1 MPNENKSLTV
11 PPANEPSSS
20 RVERSGY
27 GYSGGYNSGYS
38 GYSGYYGTQE
48 ADSSDAQTPLS
59 HYLWIIRRRK
69 WPLLIFVVFA
79 VAATIIVSSRLT
91 PYYESTATLDVDR
104 MVPTAVIGQESSARA
119 SSNNDSDLFLS
130 TQVKLIMSDSVLR
143 PVALKMKIPI
153 PTARRDAP
161 VSFPYLT
168 VTRPTRTYLLQI
180 SYRSP
185 DPRFAADVANAIAES
200 YQNHSYEIRFKTAS
214 GLSTFMSKQLE
225 ELQAKME
232 RSSLALAQFQKELN
246 VINPDD
252 KTSILTARLLE
263 LNKDYTDAQTDRFKK
278 EVAAK
283 AVKNGSIESLEVSA
297 QGEQIRR
304 LAEKIAEADQR
315 FADVKTHYGPSHP
328 EYKRAASN
336 QAELQRQLELMKADV
351 AQRVELEYK
360 EAENRE
366 QTLKQAVDETK
377 SEFDSQNGKAFEY
390 ANLKRDAD
398 ADRKLYE
405 ELTRKIQEAG
415 INAGFQD
422 SSIRLADPAR
432 PAVKPVFPKIQTN
445 AMIAFMASALLGI
458 VVVFVSDGMDHTLR
472 DPETIARHL
481 QTEVLGSL
489 PVVKAWRGHLPG
501 KNNEGSQPREL
512 FGLSKGLASSYEEA
526 IRTLRDSILLPSA
539 DRRPRTLLM
548 TSATPREGKS
558 TTAVHLAV
566 VHSQQKRKTLLIDA
580 DLRRPSIYQ
589 YLAVSNEKGLSNVV
603 NGDMDWHDAL
613 QTPESLPWL
622 TVLPAGPAS
631 RRAADGLG
639 TTLKDLFA
647 SAVKE
652 YDLIICD
659 APPLLGFAESL
670 QIAKLV
676 DGVVVVALAGQ
687 TERNAVLSVL
697 TNLRRLKANII
708 GLALN
713 EVRADMSERYYY
725 YGYYGKYYS
734 RYYKPLKD

>member
-1 MPNENKSLTV
+1 MPNENKSL
-11 PPANEPSSS
+11 ALPSGNDPSQS
-20 RVERSGY
+20 RVERAS
-27 GYSGGYNSGYS
+27 
-38 GYSGYYGTQE
+38 YYQSHAPEETE
-48 ADSSDAQTPLS
+48 SSDSQTPLS
-59 HYLWIIRRRK
+59 HYLWVLRRRK

-91 PYYESTATLDVDR
+91 PYYQSTATVDVDR
-104 MVPTAVIGQESSARA
+104 MVPTAVIGQEASARA
-119 SSNNDSDLFLS
+119 SSMNDSDLFLS
-130 TQVKLIMSDSVLR
+130 TQVKLIESDSVLR
-143 PVALKMKIPI
+143 PVALRLKIPI
-153 PTARRDAP
+153 SIKRPDAP
-161 VSFPYLT
+161 VSLPYLT
-168 VTRPTRTYLLQI
+168 VARPARTYLLQI

-185 DPRFAADVANAIAES
+185 NPQFAADVANAVADS
-200 YQNHSYEIRFKTAS
+200 YIHHSYEIRYQAAS
-214 GLSTFMSKQLE
+214 GQSSFMTKQLD

-232 RSSLALAQFQKELN
+232 RSSAALAEFQKELN
-246 VINPDD
+246 VISPDE
-252 KTSILTARLLE
+252 KTNILSARLLQ
-263 LNKDYTDAQTDRFKK
+263 LNTEYTNAQADRFKK

-283 AVKNGSIESLEVSA
+283 SAATGSLEALEVSA
-297 QGEQIRR
+297 QGEQIRKLEER
-304 LAEKIAEADQR
+304 IADSDQN
-315 FADVKTHYGPSHP
+315 FANIKTHYAANHP
-328 EYKRAASN
+328 EYKKASSN
-336 QAELQRQLELMKADV
+336 QLELQKQLEGLKANA
-351 AQRVELEYK
+351 AQRVEVEFR
-360 EAENRE
+360 EAANRE
-366 QTLKQAVDETK
+366 DTLHKAVDETK
-377 SEFDSQNGKAFEY
+377 AELDSLNGKAFEY
-390 ANLKRDAD
+390 ARKKQDAD

-422 SSIRLADPAR
+422 SSIRLADAAR
-432 PAVKPVFPKIQTN
+432 PALAPVFPRVRSN
-445 AMIAFMASALLGI
+445 ALIAFFAATLLGV
-458 VVVFVSDGMDHTLR
+458 VVVFLSDSMDHTLR
-472 DPETIARHL
+472 DPEQISRQL

-501 KNNEGSQPREL
+501 RNVDGKQPREL

-566 VHSQQKRKTLLIDA
+566 VHSQQKRKTLLIDG

-589 YLAVSNEKGLSNVV
+589 YLGVSNEKGLSNVV
-603 NGDMDWHDAL
+603 NGDMPWRDAL
-613 QTPESLPWL
+613 ITSEALPYL

-639 TTLKDLFA
+639 TTLKELFA
-647 SAVKE
+647 EAIQE
-652 YDLIICD
+652 YDLVICD

-670 QIAKLV
+670 QVAKLV

-687 TERNAVLSVL
+687 TERNAVASVL
-697 TNLRRLKANII
+697 TNLRRLKANVI

>member
-1 MPNENKSLTV
+1 
-11 PPANEPSSS
+11 
-20 RVERSGY
+20 
-27 GYSGGYNSGYS
+27 
-38 GYSGYYGTQE
+38 
-48 ADSSDAQTPLS
+48 
-59 HYLWIIRRRK
+59 
-69 WPLLIFVVFA
+69 LLIFVVFA

-91 PYYESTATLDVDR
+91 PYYESTATVDVDR
-104 MVPTAVIGQESSARA
+104 MVPTAVIGQEA
-119 SSNNDSDLFLS
+119 SSRAATNNDSDLFLS
-130 TQVKLIMSDSVLR
+130 TQVKLLQSDSVLR
-143 PVALKMKIPI
+143 PVALKLKIPLAEGR
-153 PTARRDAP
+153 PDAP
-161 VSFPYLT
+161 VTLKYLT
-168 VTRPTRTYLLQI
+168 ITRPTRTYLLQI

-185 DPRFAADVANAIAES
+185 NPRFAADVANAVADS
-200 YQNHSYEIRFKTAS
+200 YINHSYAIRYQAATMQS
-214 GLSTFMSKQLE
+214 SFMTKQLE
-225 ELQAKME
+225 DLQAKME
-232 RSSLALAQFQKELN
+232 RSGAALTQFQKELN
-246 VINPDD
+246 VINPDE
-252 KTSILTARLLE
+252 KTNIQSARLIQ
-263 LNKDYTDAQTDRFKK
+263 LNTEYTNAQAERVKK

-283 AVKNGSIESLEVSA
+283 SAATGSLEAVEVSE

-304 LAEKIAEADQR
+304 LVDKINDDNQK
-315 FADVKTHYGPSHP
+315 FATIKAHYAPNHP
-328 EYKRAASN
+328 EYKKAASS
-336 QAELQRQLELMKADV
+336 QAELLKQLDALKASSAERMDV
-351 AQRVELEYK
+351 EYR
-360 EAENRE
+360 EAANRE
-366 QTLKQAVDETK
+366 ATLLQARDEAK
-377 SEFDSQNGKAFEY
+377 AELDGLDGKALEY
-390 ANLKRDAD
+390 ANKKRDAD

-422 SSIRLADPAR
+422 SSIRLADAAR
-432 PAVKPVFPKIQTN
+432 PAFRPVFPKIRTN
-445 AMIAFMASALLGI
+445 ALIAFFASALLGI
-458 VVVFVSDGMDHTLR
+458 VVVFISDSMDHTLR
-472 DPETIARHL
+472 DPEQIARQL

-501 KNNEGSQPREL
+501 KSTEGMQPKEL
-512 FGLSKGLASSYEEA
+512 FGLAKGLASSYEEA

-589 YLAVSNEKGLSNVV
+589 YLGVSNDRGLSNVV
-603 NGDMDWHDAL
+603 NGEVEWRDAL
-613 QTPESLPWL
+613 QNSEALPYL

-639 TTLKDLFA
+639 TTLKELFA

-652 YDLIICD
+652 YDLIVCD

-687 TERNAVLSVL
+687 TERNAVASVL
-697 TNLRRLKANII
+697 TNLRRLKANVI

-734 RYYKPLKD
+734 RYYKPLSD

>member
-1 MPNENKSLTV
+1 M
-11 PPANEPSSS
+11 
-20 RVERSGY
+20 
-27 GYSGGYNSGYS
+27 
-38 GYSGYYGTQE
+38 
-48 ADSSDAQTPLS
+48 
-59 HYLWIIRRRK
+59 
-69 WPLLIFVVFA
+69 FVVFA
-79 VAATIIVSSRLT
+79 VAATIIVSSRMT
-91 PYYESTATLDVDR
+91 PYYESTATVDVDR
-104 MVPTAVIGQESSARA
+104 MVPTAVIGQDSSTARA
-119 SSNNDSDLFLS
+119 SSMNDSDFFLA
-130 TQVKLIMSDSVLR
+130 TQVKLIQSDSVLR
-143 PVALKMKIPI
+143 PVAQKLKLELAKGRP
-153 PTARRDAP
+153 DAP
-161 VSFPYLT
+161 VKLPRLA
-168 VTRPTRTYLLQI
+168 VTRPTKTYLLQI

-185 DPRFAADVANAIAES
+185 DPQQAADVANAIAES
-200 YQNHSYEIRFKTAS
+200 YKTHSYDIRYQAARD
-214 GLSTFMSKQLE
+214 LSAFMNKPME

-232 RSSLALAQFQKELN
+232 RSSALLAGFQKELN
-246 VINPDD
+246 VISPDQN
-252 KTSILTARLLE
+252 TNILASRVQQLNTE
-263 LNKDYTDAQTDRFKK
+263 LTNAQADLVKKD
-278 EVAAK
+278 VAAK
-283 AVKNGSIESLEVSA
+283 SALSGSVEALEVSA

-304 LAEKIAEADQR
+304 LFDKIAEAEQK
-315 FADVKTHYGPSHP
+315 FADIRLHNGVLHT
-328 EYKRAASN
+328 EYKKAAN
-336 QAELQRQLELMKADV
+336 AQAELQHQLDVMKANI
-351 AQRVELEYK
+351 AQRVQVEYN
-360 EAENRE
+360 EAANRE
-366 QTLKQAVDETK
+366 QTLHKAVDAAKAEL
-377 SEFDSQNGKAFEY
+377 DGLNGKAFEY
-390 ANLKRDAD
+390 TNKKRDAD
-398 ADRKLYE
+398 ADRKLYD
-405 ELTRKIQEAG
+405 ELNRKIQEAG

-422 SSIRLADPAR
+422 SSIRLADAAR
-432 PAVKPVFPKIQTN
+432 PGVKPVFPRVRLN
-445 AMIAFMASALLGI
+445 ALIAFFASMLLGLA
-458 VVVFVSDGMDHTLR
+458 VVFLSDSMDHTLR
-472 DPETIARHL
+472 DPEQITRQL

-501 KNNEGSQPREL
+501 KSGAEVVQTKEL
-512 FGLSKGLASSYEEA
+512 FGLAKGLASSYEEA
-526 IRTLRDSILLPSA
+526 IRTLRDSILLPHA

-589 YLAVSNEKGLSNVV
+589 YLGVSNDRGLSNVV
-603 NGDMDWHDAL
+603 NGEMEWRDAL
-613 QTPESLPWL
+613 QKTEALPWL

-647 SAVKE
+647 SAMQE

-687 TERNAVLSVL
+687 TERSAVASVL
-697 TNLRRLKANII
+697 TNLRRLKANVI

>member
-1 MPNENKSLTV
+1 MSTENKSLAL
-11 PPANEPSSS
+11 PSGNEASPA
-20 RVERSGY
+20 RVERVA
-27 GYSGGYNSGYS
+27 
-38 GYSGYYGTQE
+38 YYQVTPEEQE
-48 ADSSDAQTPLS
+48 SQESQNPLS
-59 HYLWIIRRRK
+59 HYLWVLRRRK
-69 WPLLIFVVFA
+69 WPLLLFVVFA

-91 PYYESTATLDVDR
+91 KYYESTATVDVDR
-104 MVPTAVIGQESSARA
+104 MVPTAVIGQEASTRA
-119 SSNNDSDLFLS
+119 SSMNDSDLFLS
-130 TQVKLIMSDSVLR
+130 TQVKLIQSDSVLR
-143 PVALKMKIPI
+143 PVVMKLKLPI
-153 PTARRDAP
+153 SAKRADAP
-161 VSFPYLT
+161 VRLPYLT

-185 DPRFAADVANAIAES
+185 DPELAADVANAVAES
-200 YQNHSYEIRFKTAS
+200 YKLHSYEIRYEAAS
-214 GLSTFMSKQLE
+214 GLSSFMTKQIQ
-225 ELQAKME
+225 ELQARME
-232 RSSLALAQFQKELN
+232 RSTAALAQFQKELN
-246 VINPDD
+246 VINPDE
-252 KTSILTARLLE
+252 KTSILSARLLQ
-263 LNKDYTDAQTDRFKK
+263 LNTEYTNAQADRFRK
-278 EVAAK
+278 EVAERSAQS
-283 AVKNGSIESLEVSA
+283 GSIEALEVSA
-297 QGEQIRR
+297 QGEQIRKLVDR
-304 LAEKIAEADQR
+304 IAEEEQR
-315 FADVKTHYGPSHP
+315 FAEIRTHYASNHP
-328 EYKRAASN
+328 EYKRALSN
-336 QAELQRQLELMKADV
+336 QVELQRQLQVLRANIT
-351 AQRVELEYK
+351 QRVEVEFR
-360 EAENRE
+360 ESANRE
-366 QTLKQAVDETK
+366 ETLRQAVDETK
-377 SEFDSQNGKAFEY
+377 AELDSLDGKAFEY

-398 ADRKLYE
+398 ADRKLFE
-405 ELTRKIQEAG
+405 DLNRRIHEAE

-432 PAVKPVFPKIQTN
+432 PALGPVFPKVRTN
-445 AMIAFMASALLGI
+445 ALIAFFAATMLGI
-458 VVVFVSDGMDHTLR
+458 VVVFLADSMDHTLR
-472 DPETIARHL
+472 DPEQISRHL

-501 KNNEGSQPREL
+501 KNADGKQREL

-539 DRRPRTLLM
+539 ERRPRTLLM

-589 YLAVSNEKGLSNVV
+589 YLGLSNDRGLSNVV
-603 NGDMDWHDAL
+603 NGELDWHDAL
-613 QTPESLPWL
+613 QYTEALPWL

-639 TTLKDLFA
+639 MTLKDLLA
-647 SAVKE
+647 HAVKE
-652 YDLIICD
+652 YDLVVCD

-687 TERNAVLSVL
+687 TDRNAVASVL
-697 TNLRRLKANII
+697 TNLRRLKANVI

-734 RYYKPLKD
+734 RYYKPLSE

>member
-1 MPNENKSLTV
+1 MSNENKSLAL
-11 PPANEPSSS
+11 PPAPERPPV
-20 RVERSGY
+20 RVERAGY
-27 GYSGGYNSGYS
+27 GYYNAQPIPEEG
-38 GYSGYYGTQE
+38 E
-48 ADSSDAQTPLS
+48 SSEAQTPLS
-59 HYLWIIRRRK
+59 HYLWILRRRK

-104 MVPTAVIGQESSARA
+104 MVPTAVIGQESATRAVSA
-119 SSNNDSDLFLS
+119 NDSDTFLA
-130 TQVKLIMSDSVLR
+130 TQMKLIQSDSVLR
-143 PVALKMKIPI
+143 PVAEQLKIPL
-153 PTARRDAP
+153 PKARPDAT
-161 VSFPYLT
+161 VTLPYLSIA
-168 VTRPTRTYLLQI
+168 RPTKTYLLTI
-180 SYRSP
+180 SYRNP
-185 DPRFAADVANAIAES
+185 DPAFAARVANAIADS
-200 YQNHSYEIRFKTAS
+200 FIRHSRTIRYKSAIDTS
-214 GLSTFMSKQLE
+214 NFMAKQLE
-225 ELQAKME
+225 DLQAKME
-232 RSSLALAQFQKELN
+232 RSSAALAQYQKVLN
-246 VINPDD
+246 VVSPDE
-252 KTSILTARLLE
+252 KTNIQSARLLQ
-263 LNKDYTDAQTDRFKK
+263 LNTEYTNAQAERVKK
-278 EVAAK
+278 EVAASS
-283 AVKNGSIESLEVSA
+283 AASGSIEAIEASD
-297 QGEQIRR
+297 QGEQLRKLSDKIDEANQKF
-304 LAEKIAEADQR
+304 AE
-315 FADVKTHYGPSHP
+315 VKTHYGANNV
-328 EYKRAASN
+328 EYKRSANTLS
-336 QAELQRQLELMKADV
+336 ELQRQFDALKANITQRIDV
-351 AQRVELEYK
+351 EYR
-360 EAENRE
+360 EAANRE
-366 QTLKQAVDETK
+366 ATLLKTRDEAK
-377 SEFDSQNGKAFEY
+377 AELDGLDGKAIEY

-405 ELTRKIQEAG
+405 DLNRRIQEAE

-422 SSIRLADPAR
+422 SSIRLADPGR
-432 PAVKPVFPKIQTN
+432 PAARPVFPRIRTN
-445 AMIAFMASALLGI
+445 GLIAFFASALLGI
-458 VVVFVSDGMDHTLR
+458 IVVFISDSMDHTLR
-472 DPETIARHL
+472 DPEQIARQL

-501 KNNEGSQPREL
+501 KGADTPQPREL

-526 IRTLRDSILLPSA
+526 IRTLRDSILLPNA

-589 YLAVSNEKGLSNVV
+589 YLGVSNDRGLSNVV
-603 NGDMDWHDAL
+603 NGDVEWHDAL
-613 QTPESLPWL
+613 QTSEALPYL

-639 TTLKDLFA
+639 TTLKELFA
-647 SAVKE
+647 TAMKE

-687 TERNAVLSVL
+687 TERNAVSSVL
-697 TNLRRLKANII
+697 TNLRRLNANVM

>member
-1 MPNENKSLTV
+1 MSNENKSLAL
-11 PPANEPSSS
+11 PPAPERPPV
-20 RVERSGY
+20 RVERAGY
-27 GYSGGYNSGYS
+27 GYYNAQPIPEEG
-38 GYSGYYGTQE
+38 E
-48 ADSSDAQTPLS
+48 SSEAQTPLS
-59 HYLWIIRRRK
+59 HYLWILRRRK

-104 MVPTAVIGQESSARA
+104 MVPTAVIGQESATRAVSA
-119 SSNNDSDLFLS
+119 NDSDTFLA
-130 TQVKLIMSDSVLR
+130 TQMKLIQSDSVLR
-143 PVALKMKIPI
+143 PVAEQLKIPLAKTR
-153 PTARRDAP
+153 PDAT
-161 VSFPYLT
+161 VTLPYLSI
-168 VTRPTRTYLLQI
+168 VRPTKTYLLTI
-180 SYRSP
+180 SYRNP
-185 DPRFAADVANAIAES
+185 DPIFAARVANAIADS
-200 YQNHSYEIRFKTAS
+200 FIRHSRTIRYKSAMDT
-214 GLSTFMSKQLE
+214 STFMAKQLE
-225 ELQAKME
+225 DLQAKME
-232 RSSLALAQFQKELN
+232 RSGAALTQYQKELN
-246 VINPDD
+246 VVSPDE
-252 KTSILTARLLE
+252 KTNIQSARLLQ
-263 LNKDYTDAQTDRFKK
+263 LNTEYTNAQAERVKK
-278 EVAAK
+278 EVAARSV
-283 AVKNGSIESLEVSA
+283 ASGSIEAIEASD
-297 QGEQIRR
+297 QGEQLRK
-304 LAEKIAEADQR
+304 LADKIDEANQKFAEI
-315 FADVKTHYGPSHP
+315 KTHYGANNV
-328 EYKRAASN
+328 EYKRAAN
-336 QAELQRQLELMKADV
+336 TLTELERQFDSLKANV
-351 AQRVELEYK
+351 AQRVDVEYSEAANREATLLKARDEAKGELDGLDGKALEY
-360 EAENRE
+360 
-366 QTLKQAVDETK
+366 
-377 SEFDSQNGKAFEY
+377 S
-390 ANLKRDAD
+390 NLKRDAD

-405 ELTRKIQEAG
+405 DLNRRIQEAE

-432 PAVKPVFPKIQTN
+432 PAARPVFPRVRTN
-445 AMIAFMASALLGI
+445 GLIAFFASALLGI
-458 VVVFVSDGMDHTLR
+458 VVVFISDSMDHTLR
-472 DPETIARHL
+472 DPEQIARQL

-501 KNNEGSQPREL
+501 ARGADSSQPREL
-512 FGLSKGLASSYEEA
+512 FGLAKGLASSYEEA
-526 IRTLRDSILLPSA
+526 IRTLRDSILLPNA

-589 YLAVSNEKGLSNVV
+589 YLGVSNERGLSNVV
-603 NGDMDWHDAL
+603 NGDMQWQDAL
-613 QTPESLPWL
+613 QNSEALPYL

-639 TTLKDLFA
+639 TTLKELFA
-647 SAVKE
+647 TAMKE

-687 TERNAVLSVL
+687 TERNAVSSVL
-697 TNLRRLKANII
+697 TNLRRLNANVM

>member
-1 MPNENKSLTV
+1 MPDENKSLAL
-11 PPANEPSSS
+11 PPANDASSS
-20 RVERSGY
+20 RVERVS
-27 GYSGGYNSGYS
+27 
-38 GYSGYYGTQE
+38 YYQVPVE
-48 ADSSDAQTPLS
+48 EVESHDSQTPLS
-59 HYLWIIRRRK
+59 HYLWVLRRRK
-69 WPLLIFVVFA
+69 WPLLVFVVFA

-91 PYYESTATLDVDR
+91 PYYESTATVDVDR
-104 MVPTAVIGQESSARA
+104 MVPTAVIGQEASART
-119 SSNNDSDLFLS
+119 SSMNDSDFFLA
-130 TQVKLIMSDSVLR
+130 TQVKLIQSDSVLR
-143 PVALKMKIPI
+143 PVALKLKIPL
-153 PTARRDAP
+153 PAARRDAP
-161 VSFPYLT
+161 VTLRYLT
-168 VTRPTRTYLLQI
+168 ITRPTRTYLLQI

-185 DPRFAADVANAIAES
+185 DPNFAAEVANAIADS
-200 YQNHSYEIRFKTAS
+200 YINHSYAIRYQAAA
-214 GLSTFMSKQLE
+214 GLSTFMTKHLE
-225 ELQAKME
+225 ELQAEME
-232 RSSLALAQFQKELN
+232 RSSAALAQFQKELN

-252 KTSILTARLLE
+252 KTSILSARLLQ
-263 LNKDYTDAQTDRFKK
+263 LNKEYTDSQADRVKK

-283 AVKNGSIESLEVSA
+283 AARSGSIEAVEVSET
-297 QGEQIRR
+297 GEQIRKLEER
-304 LAEKIAEADQR
+304 IAEADQK
-315 FADVKTHYGPSHP
+315 FAEIRTHYGVSHP
-328 EYKRAASN
+328 EYKRAAGT
-336 QAELQRQLELMKADV
+336 QAELQHQLEALKANI
-351 AQRVELEYK
+351 AQRVET
-360 EAENRE
+360 AFTAASDRE
-366 QTLKQAVDETK
+366 QTLKRAVDETK
-377 SEFDSQNGKAFEY
+377 AEFDSQNLRAFEY
-390 ANLKRDAD
+390 TNLKQKAD

-422 SSIRLADPAR
+422 SSIRLADAAR
-432 PAVKPVFPKIQTN
+432 PALKQVFPKVQTN
-445 AMIAFMASALLGI
+445 ALIAFFAATLMGI
-458 VVVFVSDGMDHTLR
+458 VVVFLSDSMDHTLR
-472 DPETIARHL
+472 DPEQISRQL

-501 KNNEGSQPREL
+501 KNAGGTQPREL
-512 FGLSKGLASSYEEA
+512 FGLAKGLASSYEEA

-539 DRRPRTLLM
+539 ERRPRTLLI

-589 YLAVSNEKGLSNVV
+589 YLGVSNDHGLSDVV
-603 NGDMDWHDAL
+603 NGDLEWRNAL
-613 QTPESLPWL
+613 QSSEALPYL

-647 SAVKE
+647 SAAKE

-687 TERNAVLSVL
+687 TERNAVASVL
-697 TNLRRLKANII
+697 TNLRRLKANVI

-734 RYYKPLKD
+734 RYYKPLSD

>member
-1 MPNENKSLTV
+1 MPNENKSLAI
-11 PPANEPSSS
+11 PPADASPSRAERVTYYHSPAEEPESSES
-20 RVERSGY
+20 
-27 GYSGGYNSGYS
+27 
-38 GYSGYYGTQE
+38 
-48 ADSSDAQTPLS
+48 QTPLS
-59 HYLWIIRRRK
+59 HYLWILRRRK

-79 VAATIIVSSRLT
+79 VAATIIVSSRMT
-91 PYYESTATLDVDR
+91 PYYESTATVDVDR

-119 SSNNDSDLFLS
+119 SSMNDSDFFLT
-130 TQVKLIMSDSVLR
+130 TQVKLIQSDSVLR
-143 PVALKMKIPI
+143 PVAQKLKIPI
-153 PTARRDAP
+153 STKRPDAP
-161 VSFPYLT
+161 VSLPYLA
-168 VTRPTRTYLLQI
+168 VARPARTYLLQI

-185 DPRFAADVANAIAES
+185 NPQLAADVANAVAES
-200 YQNHSYEIRFKTAS
+200 YINHSYLIRYQAS
-214 GLSTFMSKQLE
+214 AGQSTFMHKQIE
-225 ELQAKME
+225 DLQAKME
-232 RSSLALAQFQKELN
+232 QSSAALAEFQKELN
-246 VINPDD
+246 LVNPDE
-252 KTSILTARLLE
+252 KTNILSARLLQ
-263 LNKDYTDAQTDRFKK
+263 LNTEYTNAQADRFKK
-278 EVAAK
+278 EVASKSASG
-283 AVKNGSIESLEVSA
+283 GSIEALEVSA
-297 QGEQIRR
+297 QGEQIRKLVDR
-304 LAEKIAEADQR
+304 IAEEDQK
-315 FADVKTHYGPSHP
+315 FAAIKTHYAANHP
-328 EYKRAASN
+328 EYKKAASN
-336 QAELQRQLELMKADV
+336 QAELLRQLDVLKANVTQRVDVEFKEATNREETLRKAVEETKAD
-351 AQRVELEYK
+351 LD
-360 EAENRE
+360 N
-366 QTLKQAVDETK
+366 L
-377 SEFDSQNGKAFEY
+377 NGKAFEY
-390 ANLKRDAD
+390 ANKKRDAD

-432 PAVKPVFPKIQTN
+432 PAVGPVFPRVRSN
-445 AMIAFMASALLGI
+445 ALIAFFASTLLGI
-458 VVVFVSDGMDHTLR
+458 VVVFLSDSMDHTLR
-472 DPETIARHL
+472 DPEQIARQL

-501 KNNEGSQPREL
+501 RNVDGKQPREL

-539 DRRPRTLLM
+539 ERRPRTLLM

-566 VHSQQKRKTLLIDA
+566 VHSQQKRKTLLIDG

-589 YLAVSNEKGLSNVV
+589 YLGVSNDKGLSNVV
-603 NGDMDWHDAL
+603 NGEMEWRDAL
-613 QTPESLPWL
+613 ITSEALPYL

-639 TTLKDLFA
+639 TTLKELFA
-647 SAVKE
+647 AAVKE
-652 YDLIICD
+652 YDLVICD

-687 TERNAVLSVL
+687 TERNAVASVL
-697 TNLRRLKANII
+697 NNLRRLKANVI

-734 RYYKPLKD
+734 RYYKPLSD

>member
-1 MPNENKSLTV
+1 MSNENKSLALPV
-11 PPANEPSSS
+11 APDQPSG
-20 RVERSGY
+20 RVARAGY
-27 GYSGGYNSGYS
+27 GYGGYYNAASVPDEG
-38 GYSGYYGTQE
+38 E
-48 ADSSDAQTPLS
+48 SSDGQTPLS
-59 HYLWIIRRRK
+59 HYLWILRRRK
-69 WPLLIFVVFA
+69 WPLLAFVVFA

-104 MVPTAVIGQESSARA
+104 MIPTAVIGQEANTRA
-119 SSNNDSDLFLS
+119 ASNNDSDLFLS
-130 TQVKLIMSDSVLR
+130 TQIKLIQSDSVLR
-143 PVALKMKIPI
+143 PVAEQFHLPMPK
-153 PTARRDAP
+153 ARPDAP
-161 VSFPYLT
+161 VALNYLT
-168 VTRPTRTYLLQI
+168 VTRPNRTYLIQI

-185 DPRFAADVANAIAES
+185 DPRLAAQVANAIADS
-200 YQNHSYEIRFKTAS
+200 FIRHSRTIRYTSAVDTSK
-214 GLSTFMSKQLE
+214 FMSKQLE

-232 RSSLALAQFQKELN
+232 QSSAELARFQKELN
-246 VINPDD
+246 VISPDE
-252 KTSILTARLLE
+252 KTNIQSARVLQ
-263 LNKDYTDAQTDRFKK
+263 LNTEYTNAQAERVKK

-283 AVKNGSIESLEVSA
+283 SVATGSIEAIEGSEK
-297 QGEQIRR
+297 GEQLRKLSDKIDEANEKF
-304 LAEKIAEADQR
+304 AEI
-315 FADVKTHYGPSHP
+315 KTHYGVNHT
-328 EYKRAASN
+328 EYKKAASSL
-336 QAELQRQLELMKADV
+336 AELQRQFDTLKANI
-351 AQRVELEYK
+351 AQRIDVEYR
-360 EAENRE
+360 EAANRE
-366 QTLKQAVDETK
+366 ATLLKARDDAKAEL
-377 SEFDSQNGKAFEY
+377 DGLDGKAIEY
-390 ANLKRDAD
+390 ADLKRNAD

-405 ELTRKIQEAG
+405 DLNRRISEAE

-422 SSIRLADPAR
+422 SSIRLADSAR
-432 PAVKPVFPKIQTN
+432 PAVRQVFPRVRTN
-445 AMIAFMASALLGI
+445 ALIAFFASALLGI
-458 VVVFVSDGMDHTLR
+458 VVVFISDSMDHTLR
-472 DPETIARHL
+472 DPEHIARQL

-489 PVVKAWRGHLPG
+489 PVVKSWRGHLPG
-501 KNNEGSQPREL
+501 KSNDSMQPREL
-512 FGLSKGLASSYEEA
+512 FGLQKGLASSYEEA
-526 IRTLRDSILLPSA
+526 IRTLRDSILLPNA
-539 DRRPRTLLM
+539 ERRPRTLLM

-589 YLAVSNEKGLSNVV
+589 YLAIPNDKGLSNVV
-603 NGDMDWHDAL
+603 NGDMDWHEAL
-613 QTPESLPWL
+613 QNSEALPYL

-652 YDLIICD
+652 YDLIVCD

-687 TERNAVLSVL
+687 TERNAVSSVL
-697 TNLRRLKANII
+697 TNLRRLNANVM

>member
-1 MPNENKSLTV
+1 MSDHNKSLAIPSPNDAV
-11 PPANEPSSS
+11 PS
-20 RVERSGY
+20 RVERVA
-27 GYSGGYNSGYS
+27 
-38 GYSGYYGTQE
+38 YYQASAEEPETQE
-48 ADSSDAQTPLS
+48 SQAPLS
-59 HYLWIIRRRK
+59 HYLWIVRRRK
-69 WPLLIFVVFA
+69 WPLLLFVVFA

-91 PYYESTATLDVDR
+91 PYYESTATVDVDR

-119 SSNNDSDLFLS
+119 SSMNDSDLFLA
-130 TQVKLIMSDSVLR
+130 TQMKLLQSDSVLR
-143 PVALKMKIPI
+143 PVALQLKIKLPG
-153 PTARRDAP
+153 ARPDAP
-161 VSFPYLT
+161 VTLPYLT
-168 VTRPTRTYLLQI
+168 ISRPTRTYLLQI

-185 DPRFAADVANAIAES
+185 DPRFAADVANSIAES
-200 YQNHSYEIRFKTAS
+200 YINHSYAIRYDAAR
-214 GLSTFMSKQLE
+214 GLSTFMTRQLE

-232 RSSLALAQFQKELN
+232 RSTAALAQFQKELN
-246 VINPDD
+246 VISPDE
-252 KTSILTARLLE
+252 KTNILSARLSQ
-263 LNKDYTDAQTDRFKK
+263 LNKEYTDAQTERFKK

-283 AVKNGSIESLEVSA
+283 SARSGSIEALEVSA
-297 QGEQIRR
+297 QGEQIRKLLER
-304 LAEKIAEADQR
+304 IAEEDQK
-315 FADVKTHYGPSHP
+315 FAAIKTHYASNHP

-336 QAELQRQLELMKADV
+336 QTELQRQLEILKQNS
-351 AQRVELEYK
+351 AQRVELEFQD
-360 EAENRE
+360 AARRE

-377 SEFDSQNGKAFEY
+377 AEADGLNVKSFEY

-422 SSIRLADPAR
+422 SSIRLADRAR
-432 PAVKPVFPKIQTN
+432 PALRPVFPKVPTN
-445 AMIAFMASALLGI
+445 AVIAFFASTVLGI
-458 VVVFVSDGMDHTLR
+458 IVVFLSDSMDHTLR
-472 DPETIARHL
+472 DPEQITRQL

-501 KNNEGSQPREL
+501 KSTNGMQPREL

-526 IRTLRDSILLPSA
+526 IRTLRDSILLPHA
-539 DRRPRTLLM
+539 ERRPRTLLM

-589 YLAVSNEKGLSNVV
+589 YLGLSNDRGLSNVV
-603 NGDMDWHDAL
+603 NGDVEWREAL
-613 QTPESLPWL
+613 QTVEALPYL

-639 TTLKDLFA
+639 TTLKELLA

-652 YDLIICD
+652 YDLVICD

-687 TERNAVLSVL
+687 TERNAVASVL
-697 TNLRRLKANII
+697 TNLRRLKANVI

-734 RYYKPLKD
+734 RYYKPLSN